1 MLPYFVLGIALLAG
15 LLLAGR
21 WFIAADPKTLIKTLK
36 WLLFGIIGLVAVF
49 FLLTGRLAWALFALP
64 ALLPWFMRA
73 RSAHRMY
80 KTFSRMAAGGGGGP
94 GTGAGQTSDVETRFL
109 RMALDHDSGQMTGEV
124 LEGDY
129 AGRALDGMSM
139 DEIVDLLRVCWVEDQ
154 PSAQVLEA
162 YLNRAHPDWRQS
174 APGGPGA
181 GAAGDADSARQGS
194 TTGSAQGSSM
204 TRAEALDVLG
214 LDDGASELDIKEA
227 HHRLIGGHHPDHGGS
242 TYLAAK
248 INQAKDVLLGG

>member
-21 WFIAADPKTLIKTLK
+21 WFIAADPKTLVKVLK
-36 WLLFGIIGLVAVF
+36 GLLFGIIGLVAVF

-80 KTFSRMAAGGGGGP
+80 KTFSRMAAAGGGGP
-94 GTGAGQTSDVETRFL
+94 GAGTGQSSDVETRFL
-109 RMALDHDSGQMTGEV
+109 RMALNHDSGQMTGEV

-129 AGRALDGMSM
+129 AGRTLDSMSM
-139 DEIVDLLRVCWVEDQ
+139 DEVVDLLRVCWIEDQ

-162 YLNRAHPDWRQS
+162 YLNRVHPDWRQS
-174 APGGPGA
+174 PGG
-181 GAAGDADSARQGS
+181 AAAANADSGRQESPRG
-194 TTGSAQGSSM
+194 GDM

-214 LDDGASELDIKEA
+214 LDDGASEKDIKDA
-227 HHRLIGGHHPDHGGS
+227 HHRLIGGLHPDHGGS

-248 INQAKDVLLGG
+248 INQAKDVLLGH

>member
-21 WFIAADPKTLIKTLK
+21 WFIAADPKTLVKVLK
-36 WLLFGIIGLVAVF
+36 GLLFGVIGLVAVF

-80 KTFSRMAAGGGGGP
+80 KTFSRMAAAGGGGP
-94 GTGAGQTSDVETRFL
+94 GAGTGQSSDVETRFL
-109 RMALDHDSGQMTGEV
+109 RMALNHDSGQMTGEV

-129 AGRALDGMSM
+129 AGRTLDSMSM
-139 DEIVDLLRVCWVEDQ
+139 DEVVDLLRVCWIEDQ

-162 YLNRAHPDWRQS
+162 YLNRVHPDWRQS
-174 APGGPGA
+174 PGGA
-181 GAAGDADSARQGS
+181 AAGDADSGRQGS
-194 TTGSAQGSSM
+194 PRGGDM

-214 LDDGASELDIKEA
+214 LDDGASEKDIKDA
-227 HHRLIGGHHPDHGGS
+227 HHRLIGGLHPDHGGS

-248 INQAKDVLLGG
+248 INQAKDVLLGH